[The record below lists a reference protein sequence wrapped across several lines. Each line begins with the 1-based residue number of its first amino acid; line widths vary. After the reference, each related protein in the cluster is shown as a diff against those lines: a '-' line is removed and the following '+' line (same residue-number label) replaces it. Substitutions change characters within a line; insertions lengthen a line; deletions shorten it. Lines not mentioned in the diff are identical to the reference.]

1 MHDDTIIL
9 HINNLTLNTYGY
21 LSRHIS
27 RMNWYHNGTEITS
40 STRVSVANNGIS
52 LTISNMIDS
61 DAGKYEVKIG
71 SIGRGSSTACD
82 RNFLP
87 VLEVVAM
94 TAPVTFI
101 VQQYHIPKYN
111 PEDIIKTITLD
122 RGDNNLVINNSIKI
136 SSSHIYGGNVNSELL
151 KNGEHQSLNNGQYTQ
166 RQKAKFT
173 NCKLAR

>member
-1 MHDDTIIL
+1 MPDDTIVL

-27 RMNWYHNGTEITS
+27 HMKWYHNGTEITS
-40 STRVSVANNGIS
+40 STRVSVANNGTS

-87 VLEVVAM
+87 ILEVAAL
-94 TAPVTFI
+94 TALFTFI
-101 VQQYHIPKYN
+101 VQQFHIPKYN
-111 PEDIIKTITLD
+111 PEDIIKIIPLNIRD
-122 RGDNNLVINNSIKI
+122 DNLVINISIKI
-136 SSSHIYGGNVNSELL
+136 NSSHIIHRNTFSNFYKKWSVSVSE
-151 KNGEHQSLNNGQYTQ
+151 QWTI
-166 RQKAKFT
+166 
-173 NCKLAR
+173 